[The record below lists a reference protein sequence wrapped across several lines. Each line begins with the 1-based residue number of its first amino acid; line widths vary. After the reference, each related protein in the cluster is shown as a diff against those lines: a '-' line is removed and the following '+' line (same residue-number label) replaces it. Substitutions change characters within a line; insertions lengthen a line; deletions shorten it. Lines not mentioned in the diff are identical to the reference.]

1 MTKSKLNKEFE
12 NKFKILIHDYMTFG
26 AMDDP
31 ENFEPYI
38 SFDRKYDFD
47 YFMIKLRKL
56 FKLSLS
62 SELDR
67 ARKEEIKNKIFAVD
81 CLMLEIVH
89 LPLEKADMNRL
100 CKLADKLTGEDRSAI
115 YKADSK
121 NK

>member
-1 MTKSKLNKEFE
+1 MKTKYSDTDKRFDKEFPGE
-12 NKFKILIHDYMTFG
+12 FITVEDNMARIETRGVTCNAIK
-26 AMDDP
+26 
-31 ENFEPYI
+31 
-38 SFDRKYDFD
+38 SF
-47 YFMIKLRKL
+47 LHQ
-56 FKLSLS
+56 
-62 SELDR
+62 ELDR

-100 CKLADKLTGEDRSAI
+100 CKLADKLTGEDRSVI